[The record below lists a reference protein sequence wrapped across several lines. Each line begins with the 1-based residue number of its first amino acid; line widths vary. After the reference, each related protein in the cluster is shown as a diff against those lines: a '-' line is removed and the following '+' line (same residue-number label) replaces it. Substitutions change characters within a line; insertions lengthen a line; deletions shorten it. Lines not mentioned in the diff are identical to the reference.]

1 MIRLLGMNTDNIR
14 HIALK
19 DASIPTLTEALVV
32 LCFSMGI
39 MLFTVRAFRFFEPGM
54 FELTG
59 DSRFSMGL
67 LIELL
72 GLGLPLALLFAV
84 KRYSLSRSLGMV
96 ACGFSS
102 LAGGGL
108 MGAGTV
114 FFTPQLEAWLARRIP
129 PPEGYFETMI
139 DFFTLKSGESLAWAF
154 FCVALMPALLEE
166 ALFRGVLLRSA
177 LLSMSRPAV
186 IVGVGAAFALFHF
199 DLWRA
204 PVLCL
209 IGMLITWIALRSASL
224 WPAVV
229 FHLVHNSL
237 ALILLNLIQPGN
249 RGWIEGAADVPAPL
263 LALGAFLLVS
273 GAIILPQRAPE
284 KGPAHRNWS
293 QPE

>member
-1 MIRLLGMNTDNIR
+1 MNTNNIR
-14 HIALK
+14 HTVPK
-19 DASIPTLTEALVV
+19 DAGMPTLAEAFVV
-32 LCFSMGI
+32 LCFSMGT
-39 MLFTVRAFRFFEPGM
+39 MLLTVRAFQVFEPDV
-54 FELTG
+54 FELIG

-72 GLGLPLALLFAV
+72 ALGLPLALLFAV
-84 KRYSLSRSLGMV
+84 KRYSLSRSLGLV
-96 ACGFSS
+96 PCGFSS

-114 FFTPQLEAWLARRIP
+114 FFTPQLEAWLARCVP

-139 DFFTLKSGESLAWAF
+139 DFFSLKSGESLAWAL
-154 FCVALMPALLEE
+154 FCVGLMPALLEE
-166 ALFRGVLLRSA
+166 ALFRGILLRSA
-177 LLSMSRPAV
+177 LLSMSRPVV

-209 IGMLITWIALRSASL
+209 IGMLITWIALRTASL

-237 ALILLNLIQPGN
+237 ALILLNLMLPGN
-249 RGWIEGAADVPAPL
+249 YGWIEGTADVPAPL

-273 GAIILPQRAPE
+273 GAIILPQRAPGKE
-284 KGPAHRNWS
+284 PARKSLN

>member
-1 MIRLLGMNTDNIR
+1 MNTNNIR
-14 HIALK
+14 HTAPK
-19 DASIPTLTEALVV
+19 DASMPTLTQALVV
-32 LCFSMGI
+32 LCFSMGT
-39 MLFTVRAFRFFEPGM
+39 MLLTVRAFQVFEPGVS
-54 FELTG
+54 ELIG

-72 GLGLPLALLFAV
+72 ALGLPLALLFAV
-84 KRYSLSRSLGMV
+84 KRYSLSRSLGLV
-96 ACGFSS
+96 PCGFSS

-114 FFTPQLEAWLARRIP
+114 FFTPQLEAWLARCVP

-139 DFFTLKSGESLAWAF
+139 DFFSLKSGESLAWAL
-154 FCVALMPALLEE
+154 FCVGLVPALLEE

-177 LLSMSRPAV
+177 LLSMSRPVV

-209 IGMLITWIALRSASL
+209 IGMLITWIALRTASL

-237 ALILLNLIQPGN
+237 ALILLNLMLPGN
-249 RGWIEGAADVPAPL
+249 CGWIEGTADVPAPL

-273 GAIILPQRAPE
+273 GAIILPQRAPG
-284 KGPAHRNWS
+284 KGPARKSLN

>member
-1 MIRLLGMNTDNIR
+1 MNTNNIR
-14 HIALK
+14 HTVPK
-19 DASIPTLTEALVV
+19 DAGMPTLTEALVV
-32 LCFSMGI
+32 LCFSMGT
-39 MLFTVRAFRFFEPGM
+39 MLLTVRAFQVFEPDV
-54 FELTG
+54 FELIG

-72 GLGLPLALLFAV
+72 ALGLPLALLFAV
-84 KRYSLSRSLGMV
+84 KRYSLSRSLGLV
-96 ACGFSS
+96 PCGFSS

-114 FFTPQLEAWLARRIP
+114 FFTPQLEAWLARCVP

-139 DFFTLKSGESLAWAF
+139 DFFSLKSGESLAWAL
-154 FCVALMPALLEE
+154 FCVGLIPALLEE

-177 LLSMSRPAV
+177 LLSMSRPVV
-186 IVGVGAAFALFHF
+186 IAGVGAAFALFHF

-209 IGMLITWIALRSASL
+209 IGMLITWIALRTASL

-237 ALILLNLIQPGN
+237 ALILLNLMLPGN
-249 RGWIEGAADVPAPL
+249 YGWIEGTADVPAPL

-273 GAIILPQRAPE
+273 GAIILPQRAPG
-284 KGPAHRNWS
+284 KNRPGKAGISLNDS
-293 QPE
+293 A

>member
-1 MIRLLGMNTDNIR
+1 MDTDNFR
-14 HIALK
+14 YNPSR
-19 DASIPTLTEALVV
+19 DANIPTFAEALVV

-39 MLFTVRAFRFFEPGM
+39 MLLAVRAFRAFEPGI
-54 FELTG
+54 FKLIGE
-59 DSRFSMGL
+59 SRFNMGL

-72 GLGLPLALLFAV
+72 ALGLPLFLLFTV
-84 KRYSLSRSLGMV
+84 RKYSVTRSLGLV
-96 ACGFSS
+96 PCGFSS
-102 LAGGGL
+102 LAGSGM

-114 FFTPQLEAWLARRIP
+114 FVTPQLEAWLSRRVP
-129 PPEGYFETMI
+129 PPEGYFETMV
-139 DFFTLKSGESLAWAF
+139 DFFTLKSGDSLAWALF
-154 FCVALMPALLEE
+154 SVALVPALFEE

-177 LLSMSRPAV
+177 LLSASRPAV

-209 IGMLITWIALRSASL
+209 IGMLITWIALHTASL

-237 ALILLNLIQPGN
+237 ALILLNLALPGN

-273 GAIILPQRAPE
+273 GAIILPQRAPGKE
-284 KGPAHRNWS
+284 PAQQS
-293 QPE
+293 